1 MKLKTIVEQI
11 MKEASF
17 EDATKNIDFKNS
29 KYAESVDNRL
39 STIHFVV
46 SRERSKGKSSAE
58 IKQSLKTAG
67 FNNLADAIYK
77 FLRVAYFEKYKFSGL
92 SQDYGHEW
100 KRLVEETKKRGESYP
115 KHEVKVTESGGS
127 WMQFNFNYNTSALGK
142 IPQENLNTPSNRYL
156 TPYKKGANI
165 DKPED
170 HFISANYVVSKIPDL
185 IDMVHKY
192 TNQSKSV
199 VIFKYMYESVQK
211 WAEESDK
218 MKFYWFERETERELT
233 NVINQWCARNEIGLS
248 TRFYSS
254 GVDSKDTSFGDNLSK
269 DLANLYCDGIIK
281 GEIKKDVSYFKNLT
295 PQKFW
300 GDLSM
305 VGGIS
310 E

>member
-127 WMQFNFNYNTSALGK
+127 WMQFNFNYNKYAK
-142 IPQENLNTPSNRYL
+142 QQIFNT
-156 TPYKKGANI
+156 
-165 DKPED
+165 
-170 HFISANYVVSKIPDL
+170 V
-185 IDMVHKY
+185 
-192 TNQSKSV
+192 
-199 VIFKYMYESVQK
+199 
-211 WAEESDK
+211 
-218 MKFYWFERETERELT
+218 
-233 NVINQWCARNEIGLS
+233 
-248 TRFYSS
+248 
-254 GVDSKDTSFGDNLSK
+254 
-269 DLANLYCDGIIK
+269 
-281 GEIKKDVSYFKNLT
+281 
-295 PQKFW
+295 
-300 GDLSM
+300 
-305 VGGIS
+305 
-310 E
+310 